1 MSMLVYFDKTNA
13 GHSGGRDVRAP
24 SRKTLFM
31 KLGTLNVAGIIF
43 VMSLS
48 LAAQAP
54 RRGTT
59 PRAPAAKP
67 APTASPV
74 NKPAAVQPSATQ
86 PAVLAPTTIAVV
98 NDLTI
103 SAADIED
110 QVSAAIL
117 RDPDPYL
124 RAYYQDPEK
133 ETRESRQRALDA
145 RINSLLIA
153 AEARKRGK
161 SSDEIVEAEIN
172 SRIPAP
178 TDQEI
183 KAAYDANRDQIGSV
197 DLESV
202 RPDLINYIR
211 NQRSQ
216 VLYSALIS
224 RLKMTN
230 VVNKNADVN
239 APNLAPGTVL
249 AAVSGEPIRVETINE
264 RTKAYVYK
272 LEMRIYTVR
281 KQVLDRRINDLLIV
295 AESNKRKIGA
305 EEIVRVEI
313 TDKIKAPTE
322 AEVSRFYEE
331 NKANIKTDLA
341 GARTSISNYLQ
352 QQQQEKLEV
361 ALANKLR
368 AGAKL
373 QILLKE
379 PNPPLLNVSIANGA
393 SRGDPN
399 AAVTIIEFTD
409 FQCSACGAMYPVV
422 EDVLKA
428 YGNRVRFV
436 IRNFPLSQV
445 HANAFHAAQAAEAAK
460 AQGKFWE
467 YIDFLFKNQ
476 NSLDGD
482 SLRKFA
488 TQVGLDRKR
497 FDAELDAG
505 KYDPIIRG
513 DMQDGDVYGVEVT
526 PTFFIN
532 GVILTEYSAD
542 GLRAAIEKAF
552 ARAEKRT
559 P

>member
-1 MSMLVYFDKTNA
+1 MLRTLRRT
-13 GHSGGRDVRAP
+13 GRPRSQQKVA
-24 SRKTLFM
+24 FM
-31 KLGTLNVAGIIF
+31 NLRTLNVAGIIC
-43 VMSLS
+43 VLALT
-48 LAAQAP
+48 LAAQSP
-54 RRGTT
+54 RRRTT
-59 PRAPAAKP
+59 PQPPAAKP
-67 APTASPV
+67 
-74 NKPAAVQPSATQ
+74 KPAATPSTQTNGPAARPSPAQ
-86 PAVLAPTTIAVV
+86 PAELAPTTLAVV
-98 NDLTI
+98 NDVNI

-110 QVSAAIL
+110 QVSAMIT

-124 RAYYQDPEK
+124 RAYYVDPEK
-133 ETRESRQRALDA
+133 ETREARQRALDA
-145 RINSLLIA
+145 RVNSMLIA
-153 AEARKRGK
+153 AEAKKRGK
-161 SSDEIVEAEIN
+161 SSDEIVEMEIN

-178 TDQEI
+178 TEQEI
-183 KAAYDANRDQIGSV
+183 RATYDANRDQIGTA

-202 RPDLINYIR
+202 RADLINYIR

-216 VLYSALIS
+216 ELYSALIN

-230 VVNKNADVN
+230 AVNKHTDVN
-239 APNLAPGTVL
+239 TTNLAPGTVL
-249 AAVSGEPIRVETINE
+249 AAVNGEPIRIETINE

-272 LEMRIYTVR
+272 LEMRIYAAR

-295 AESNKRKIGA
+295 AESNKRKVGP

-313 TDKIKAPTE
+313 SDKIKTPTE

-341 GARTSISNYLQ
+341 GARTSIVTYLQ

-361 ALANKLR
+361 ALSDKLR
-368 AGAKL
+368 AGARVK
-373 QILLKE
+373 ILLKE
-379 PNPPLLNVSIANGA
+379 PDPPLLNVDIANGA

-399 AAVTIIEFTD
+399 AAVTVIEFTD
-409 FQCSACGAMYPVV
+409 FQCSSCGAMYPLV
-422 EDVLKA
+422 EDVLKS

-436 IRNFPLSQV
+436 IRNFPLTVV
-445 HANAFHAAQAAEAAK
+445 HVNAFHAAQAAEAAK

-476 NSLDGD
+476 TSLDED
-482 SLRKFA
+482 SLKKFA

-497 FDAELDAG
+497 FDAELAEG
-505 KYDPIIRG
+505 KYDAIIRRDVG
-513 DMQDGDVYGVEVT
+513 DGEVYGVEAT

-532 GVILTEYSAD
+532 GAILTDYSAD

-552 ARAEKRT
+552 ARAQKRT

>member
-1 MSMLVYFDKTNA
+1 ML
-13 GHSGGRDVRAP
+13 S
-24 SRKTLFM
+24 
-31 KLGTLNVAGIIF
+31 
-43 VMSLS
+43 
-48 LAAQAP
+48 
-54 RRGTT
+54 
-59 PRAPAAKP
+59 
-67 APTASPV
+67 
-74 NKPAAVQPSATQ
+74 
-86 PAVLAPTTIAVV
+86 PTTLAVV
-98 NDLTI
+98 NDVTI

-110 QVSAAIL
+110 QVSAIIL

-124 RAYYQDPEK
+124 RAYYVDPEK
-133 ETRESRQRALDA
+133 ETKESRQRALDA

-153 AEARKRGK
+153 AEAKKRGK
-161 SSDEIVEAEIN
+161 SSDEILETEIN
-172 SRIPAP
+172 SRIPSP

-183 KAAYDANRDQIGSV
+183 KATYDANRDQIGSP

-216 VLYSALIS
+216 QLYSALIS

-239 APNLAPGTVL
+239 TANLATGTVL
-249 AAVSGEPIRVETINE
+249 AAVNGEPIRVETINE

-295 AESNKRKIGA
+295 AESSKRKVGS

-313 TDKIKAPTE
+313 TDKVKTPTE
-322 AEVSRFYEE
+322 AEISRFYEE
-331 NKANIKTDLA
+331 NKANIKGDLA
-341 GARTSISNYLQ
+341 GARTSIAAYLQ

-361 ALANKLR
+361 ALAEKLR

-373 QILLKE
+373 QVLLKE

-409 FQCSACGAMYPVV
+409 FQCSACGGMYPVV
-422 EDVLKA
+422 EDVLKS

-436 IRNFPLSQV
+436 IRNFPLSRV
-445 HANAFHAAQAAEAAK
+445 HANALHAAQAAEAAK

-476 NSLDGD
+476 ASLDDD
-482 SLRKFA
+482 SLKKFA

-497 FDAELDAG
+497 FDAELEAG
-505 KYDPIIRG
+505 KYDSIIRG
-513 DMQDGDVYGVEVT
+513 DMQDGEVYGVEVT

-532 GVILTEYSAD
+532 GAILTDYSAD
-542 GLRAAIEKAF
+542 GLRTAIEKAF
-552 ARAEKRT
+552 ARAGKRT

>member
-1 MSMLVYFDKTNA
+1 
-13 GHSGGRDVRAP
+13 
-24 SRKTLFM
+24 
-31 KLGTLNVAGIIF
+31 
-43 VMSLS
+43 
-48 LAAQAP
+48 
-54 RRGTT
+54 
-59 PRAPAAKP
+59 
-67 APTASPV
+67 
-74 NKPAAVQPSATQ
+74 
-86 PAVLAPTTIAVV
+86 
-98 NDLTI
+98 
-103 SAADIED
+103 
-110 QVSAAIL
+110 
-117 RDPDPYL
+117 
-124 RAYYQDPEK
+124 
-133 ETRESRQRALDA
+133 
-145 RINSLLIA
+145 
-153 AEARKRGK
+153 
-161 SSDEIVEAEIN
+161 
-172 SRIPAP
+172 
-178 TDQEI
+178 
-183 KAAYDANRDQIGSV
+183 
-197 DLESV
+197 
-202 RPDLINYIR
+202 
-211 NQRSQ
+211 
-216 VLYSALIS
+216 
-224 RLKMTN
+224 MTN

-239 APNLAPGTVL
+239 TANLAPGTVL
-249 AAVSGEPIRVETINE
+249 AAVNGEPIRVETINE

-272 LEMRIYTVR
+272 LEMRIYAVR

-295 AESNKRKIGA
+295 AESNRRKVGA

-313 TDKIKAPTE
+313 TDKITAPTE

-341 GARTSISNYLQ
+341 GARTSIANYLQ

-373 QILLKE
+373 QVLLKE

-393 SRGDPN
+393 FRGDPN

-422 EDVLKA
+422 EDVLKS

-482 SLRKFA
+482 SLKKFA
-488 TQVGLDRKR
+488 NQVGLDRKR
-497 FDAELDAG
+497 FDAELEAG
-505 KYDPIIRG
+505 KYDSIIRG
-513 DMQDGDVYGVEVT
+513 DMQDGEVYGVEVT

-552 ARAEKRT
+552 ARAGKRT